1 MRQRPDGVD
10 GGQAMNREDLFEKHL
25 RGELTVAEATALK
38 QLLANNP
45 EAGRAFVEYA
55 NETALLVRVGTQVQ
69 SARGVDN
76 VVPFPALDGR
86 ITSPQDSDLDRGSGR
101 GTTSARILKWGSM
114 AACLAALAILLAWL
128 NQDSDSR
135 IIAEVYVS
143 GHGVQVTRAG
153 ALLKGNDIELL
164 PRDVITTPT
173 NKTAVI
179 VYKHEATRLELQP
192 GSVVVFGNASQGKRF
207 ELRRGIIEAR
217 VSPQPEGRP
226 MAVETVHAVAT
237 VLGTEFVMRAD
248 QQATKLDVLEGKVE
262 LACRLT
268 GKKVKV
274 KAGF

>member
-1 MRQRPDGVD
+1 
-10 GGQAMNREDLFEKHL
+10 
-25 RGELTVAEATALK
+25 
-38 QLLANNP
+38 
-45 EAGRAFVEYA
+45 
-55 NETALLVRVGTQVQ
+55 
-69 SARGVDN
+69 
-76 VVPFPALDGR
+76 
-86 ITSPQDSDLDRGSGR
+86 
-101 GTTSARILKWGSM
+101 M
-114 AACLAALAILLAWL
+114 AACLAAMAILFAWL
-128 NQDSDSR
+128 KRDSGSG
-135 IIAEVYVS
+135 IVAEVYVS

-153 ALLKGNDIELL
+153 ALLKGNDIELM

-179 VYKHEATRLELQP
+179 AYKHEATRLELQP
-192 GSVVVFGNASQGKRF
+192 GSVVVFGDASQGKRF

-226 MAVETVHAVAT
+226 MAVETMHAVAT

-274 KAGF
+274 KAGFAATLNPKAPFALALLCKTNCILRECRDADAISKSRKRNKSNEN